1 MNYLLLENGVAY
13 AQQLSASMWGLT
25 RPAGDNTT
33 KFYVGWL
40 EHEDGRAALQ
50 VLGEAIPYETE
61 EGPSVRFTESQPVHK
76 DCDSAA
82 FREAIANPKL
92 VTYEEQEVGGEIILV
107 PVETQLTP
115 EVTGAEADAIES
127 SIEAAKGR
135 RMSFLSV
142 ILGSPSLSPRLKTE
156 SEMEIDGWFPEA
168 QEL

>member
-13 AQQLSASMWGLT
+13 AQQLSAAMWGLT

-92 VTYEEQEVGGEIILV
+92 TTYEEQEVDGETVRV
-107 PVETQLTP
+107 PVETPLTP
-115 EVTGAEADAIES
+115 AVTEPEADAIQAG
-127 SIEAAKGR
+127 IEAAKGS
-135 RMSFLSV
+135 RMSFLAV
-142 ILGSPSLSPRLKTE
+142 VLNSPSLSPKLKTKSDLE
-156 SEMEIDGWFPEA
+156 ADGWFPEP
-168 QEL
+168 EE